1 MSAEARNDVLQCLKT
16 AMPELRRRF
25 RVRSLSIFGSVARG
39 EAEEGSD
46 VDVLVEFEEQV
57 GLFQLARLR
66 RHLIELLGR
75 PVDLGTPASLRPRI
89 RSAALDEAVR
99 VA

>member
-1 MSAEARNDVLQCLKT
+1 MPAKTRSDVLRRLRA

-25 RVRSLSIFGSVARG
+25 GVRTLSIFGSVARG

-46 VDVLVEFEEQV
+46 VDVLVEFDGQV
-57 GLFQLARLR
+57 GLFHLTRLR
-66 RHLIELLGR
+66 RHLVELLGR
-75 PVDLGTPASLRPRI
+75 QVDLGTPASLRPGI
-89 RSAALDEAVR
+89 RRAALDEAVR

>member
-1 MSAEARNDVLQCLKT
+1 MSAEVQNDVLRCLKA
-16 AMPELRRRF
+16 AMPDLRRRF
-25 RVRSLSIFGSVARG
+25 RVRTLSIFGSVARG

-46 VDVLVEFEEQV
+46 VDILVEFDEQA
-57 GLFQLARLR
+57 GLFQLIRLR
-66 RHLIELLGR
+66 RHLAELLNR

-89 RSAALDEAVR
+89 RQAALDEAVR